1 MLIRKQNK
9 NNKLSTTRKVFRSVF
24 YNTKTSKTTTPDNGD
39 SLDDYVS
46 SNSPDVGRNHDK
58 YCG

>member
-1 MLIRKQNK
+1 MLTRKQK
-9 NNKLSTTRKVFRSVF
+9 TSRKLSTTRKAFINVF

-46 SNSPDVGRNHDK
+46 SDSPDVGRNHDK